1 MNEASKCWQEHVKDC
16 TKSEFLC
23 HVVGL
28 GGLTAILHSKGECVD
43 CSLYS
48 ALSPQAVQSY
58 ELGRSSLLAAT
69 VTLTTH
75 DKALI
80 LVCFHPPAANT
91 GCVATKLLH
100 LFSPSNL
107 ILRAAT
113 NHHAQTL

>member
-1 MNEASKCWQEHVKDC
+1 MKRPSVGRNTSKSC

-69 VTLTTH
+69 VTLTT
-75 DKALI
+75 DYKALI

-91 GCVATKLLH
+91 GSVATSYCISSLH
-100 LFSPSNL
+100 L
-107 ILRAAT
+107 I
-113 NHHAQTL
+113 